1 MKDLDAVL
9 DILADAL
16 IDRLAARLEE
26 AETKKPVDKG
36 ATDSESNH

>member
-1 MKDLDAVL
+1 MKDLDAFL

-36 ATDSESNH
+36 ATDYESNH